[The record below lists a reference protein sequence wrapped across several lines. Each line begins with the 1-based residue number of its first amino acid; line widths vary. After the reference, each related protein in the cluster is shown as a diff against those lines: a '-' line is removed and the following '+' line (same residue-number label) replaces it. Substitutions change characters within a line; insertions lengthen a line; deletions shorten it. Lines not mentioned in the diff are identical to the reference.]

1 MATEAEREK
10 ARASVE
16 LLARRVA
23 RVPSELARAAL
34 PPSTELP
41 DLRGATRWVV
51 SGIGASEGPARLL
64 VSQLLSQGLSARFHP
79 VTSFL
84 SKEPPT
90 GDVLVVFSQRLSPN
104 GRIPLGAEHR
114 RRFRH
119 VLLVTSLD
127 PETDARAA
135 ELRGAGVRLLRH
147 GPVDEDGLFLRVLGP
162 ALAARMSLYIACETA
177 RLRGAPE
184 PAWAARLPELPNAV
198 EQAWTR
204 AGTLDPSWLF
214 GPTAIVASGDD
225 MDLAPALRTKLLEA
239 LGAGEPVIWDHCGLV
254 HGPLQSF
261 LESPRLL
268 LVLESHAEP
277 HGAFLRERLCRVLHP
292 DLHRVHVLEATLPHP
307 LGLFE
312 HAAAMDTLVVEA
324 LRARPRDL
332 GNWPGKGQDA
342 PIYALDGTEPAL
354 SATPG

>member
-23 RVPSELARAAL
+23 RVPSELARGSL
-34 PPSTELP
+34 PSSTELP
-41 DLRGATRWVV
+41 DLGHATRWVV

-64 VSQLLSQGLSARFHP
+64 VSQLLAQGLSARFHT

-84 SKEPPT
+84 SKDPPA

-114 RRFRH
+114 GRFRH
-119 VLLVTSLD
+119 VLLVTSLN
-127 PETDARAA
+127 PAEDARAGKLVA
-135 ELRGAGVRLLRH
+135 AGVTLLRH
-147 GPVDEDGLFLRVLGP
+147 GPSDEDGLFLRVLGP

-177 RLRGAPE
+177 RLRGAPQ
-184 PAWAARLPELPNAV
+184 PSWAAHLGDLPRAV

-204 AGTLDPSWLF
+204 AGSLDASWLF

-225 MDLAPALRTKLLEA
+225 VDLAPLLRTKLLEA
-239 LGAGEPVIWDHCGLV
+239 LGASEPVIWDHCGLV

-277 HGAFLRERLCRVLHP
+277 HRAFLRERLCRVLDP
-292 DLHRVHVLEATLPHP
+292 ELHHVHVLEATLPHP

-312 HAAAMDTLVVEA
+312 HAAAVDTLVVAA

-332 GNWPGKGQDA
+332 ANWPGKGKDE
-342 PIYALDGTEPAL
+342 PIYALDGTQL
-354 SATPG
+354 

>member
-34 PPSTELP
+34 PSKAELP
-41 DLRGATRWVV
+41 DLRGAARWVV

-64 VSQLLSQGLSARFHP
+64 VSQLLAQGLSARFHP

-84 SKEPPT
+84 SKEPPA

-104 GRIPLGAEHR
+104 GRIPLCADHR

-119 VLLVTSLD
+119 VLLVSSLD
-127 PETDARAA
+127 PSDDPRAR
-135 ELRGAGVRLLRH
+135 ELVQAGVRLLRH
-147 GPVDEDGLFLRVLGP
+147 GPADEDGLFLRVIGP
-162 ALAARMSLYIACETA
+162 ALAARMSLHIACEVA
-177 RLRGAPE
+177 RATGGHE
-184 PAWAARLPELPNAV
+184 PRWAARLADLPTAV
-198 EQAWTR
+198 ERAWSR
-204 AGTLDPSWLF
+204 AGALDPSWLF

-225 MDLAPALRTKLLEA
+225 VDLAPALRTKLLEA
-239 LGAGEPVIWDHCGLV
+239 LGVSEPVIWDHCGLV

-268 LVLESHAEP
+268 LVLESHGEP
-277 HGAFLRERLCRVLHP
+277 HGPFLRDRLHRVLHP
-292 DLHRVHVLEATLPHP
+292 ELHRVHVLESTLPHP

-342 PIYALDGTEPAL
+342 PIYALDGTEAGL
-354 SATPG
+354 SANPG